1 MMATVRF
8 LADEDFDNT
17 IVRGVIRRMK
27 GIDLVRA
34 QDVGL
39 SGRPDPDVLQWAAD
53 EGRVVLTHDVSTM
66 KAHAYTRVA
75 QGLAMPGVFAAN
87 QFLAIGG
94 VIDAILLIAHCSV
107 EGEWEGQ
114 VRHIPL

>member
-1 MMATVRF
+1 MTATVRF

-39 SGRPDPDVLQWAAD
+39 SGRPDPEVLRWAAD

-66 KAHAYTRVA
+66 KAHAYARVA
-75 QGLAMPGVFAAN
+75 QGLTMPGVFAAN
-87 QFLAIGG
+87 QLLAVAG
-94 VIDAILLIAHCSV
+94 VIEAILLIAQCSL

-114 VRHIPL
+114 VRHVPL